1 MEDHRLPSN
10 ATQTNWPLP
19 LQFLL
24 TYFVL
29 CLIVVIFSVIGNLL
43 ILGSFLCNKR
53 LRKIRNYFIL
63 AMAVSD
69 LFAGLSIPISF
80 SIASRDLN
88 ELLCLG
94 VTICPQLAST
104 TVSLAMLLLAF
115 IERYITIVY
124 PLRYTNMISKTR
136 AVGVIVIACVYC
148 IFLSYLPLLGWNNIH
163 TRPENSTLSAGECQF
178 LHTLPGSYVAL
189 FQLGH
194 MLPAI
199 IIISILCIR
208 ILIVAFKQSRRIKA
222 IVANPTPNPTST
234 ILPSRPVKKGI
245 VLHIVM
251 LISLT
256 LSLLPNSVLMTINYR
271 FYTEEVFSVEDLVG
285 GHMVMMIL
293 YLVAYSN
300 CAINPWIYGL
310 GNKELRM
317 AIKSRCTRCIP
328 DNREGITRIDSAT
341 DS

>member
-1 MEDHRLPSN
+1 MEDNGLLPDS
-10 ATQTNWPLP
+10 TPTSRMLS

-24 TYFVL
+24 TYFAL
-29 CLIVVIFSVIGNLL
+29 CLIIVILSVIGNLL

-80 SIASRDLN
+80 SIGWRDSN

-94 VTICPQLAST
+94 ITICPQLAST

-163 TRPENSTLSAGECQF
+163 TRPENSTLSAGECLF

-194 MLPAI
+194 VLPAI
-199 IIISILCIR
+199 IIISVLCIR
-208 ILIVAFKQSRRIKA
+208 ILIVAFKQSRRIEA
-222 IVANPTPNPTST
+222 IRVNPTPNPTST
-234 ILPSRPVKKGI
+234 IPPSRPVKKGI

-251 LISLT
+251 LISLA
-256 LSLLPNSVLMTINYR
+256 LSILPNWVLMTINYR
-271 FYTEEVFSVEDLVG
+271 FYSLEVFSFDDLVG

-300 CAINPWIYGL
+300 CAMNPWIYGL

-317 AIKSRCTRCIP
+317 AIKPRCTHCRR
-328 DNREGITRIDSAT
+328 DDREGITRIDSAT